1 LIYTKLIYTINEWFK
16 LKAVILAG
24 GLGTR
29 LRPLTYLI
37 PKPLLPLGEHS
48 VLEISITKLKQHG
61 VNEIFVATNYKSQ
74 MFEDYFGDGSKFGVK
89 INYSREKEPLGTA
102 GPLKLLMKHLQ
113 EPFLVIYGDILT
125 SLNFQNLKEFHVKNK
140 SDFTLVTKEAF
151 LPVRYGIVESDGNMI
166 KSIEEKPDIK
176 NQINAGIYFLN
187 PSVVDEIPDGF
198 FHMTDLAKKLI
209 KQGKKVMKYQLDDYW
224 LDIGQMQDYE
234 KAQKDIKE
242 GTFDL

>member
-1 LIYTKLIYTINEWFK
+1 M
-16 LKAVILAG
+16 KAVILAG
-24 GLGTR
+24 GLGIR
-29 LRPLTYLI
+29 LRPLTYII

-61 VNEIFVATNYKSQ
+61 ANEIFVATNYKSQ
-74 MFEDYFGDGSKFGVK
+74 MFEDYFGDGSKLGIK

-102 GPLKLLMKHLQ
+102 GPLKLLKDKLSD
-113 EPFLVIYGDILT
+113 PFLVIHGDILT
-125 SLNFQNLKEFHVKNK
+125 SLDFQKLKDFHVKNK
-140 SDFTLVTKEAF
+140 SDFTLVTKEAY
-151 LPVRYGIVESDGNMI
+151 LPVRYGIVESNGNMI

-187 PSVVDEIPDGF
+187 PEVIDEIPDGF

-209 KQGKKVMKYQLDDYW
+209 KQGKRVMKYQLDDYW

-234 KAQKDIKE
+234 KAQNDVKE
-242 GTFDL
+242 GTFNL